1 MEIGEILSS
10 YTIQKSV
17 VNQRKNAS
25 ERSELIKEIYSIY
38 TSEKERVHRK
48 INNWKRYLLYLKEN
62 KLPNNVQSQNKF
74 RKSKRFLKEVD
85 IRTFCFFISHIPTKD
100 LYYIKSNMIDVANRG
115 FSASMWLFFN
125 IKGGN
130 LVSINR

>member
-1 MEIGEILSS
+1 MQIGEILSS